1 MKTTILASNNKHKI
15 REFREMFPSENI
27 LSLADIGFYEDITED
42 GKTFK
47 ENSLIKA
54 RAVQEFIKTKGIN
67 ASIIADDSGLCV
79 DALNGEPGIF
89 SARYS
94 ENHDDRQNRIKLLE
108 NLQNKANRSAHFNCT
123 LVELFPDGSYI
134 VAVGKT
140 FGTIT
145 YDETGDS
152 SFGYD
157 CIFLSNELNKT
168 FGEASSEE
176 KNAVSHRG
184 KAIQGLKRQRELKL
198 KTS

>member
-54 RAVQEFIKTKGIN
+54 RAVQKFIKTKGIN
-67 ASIIADDSGLCV
+67 ASILADDSGLCV

-94 ENHDDRQNRIKLLE
+94 GDHDDRQNRIKLLE

-123 LVELFPDGSYI
+123 LVELLPNGKYF

-140 FGTIT
+140 YGTIT
-145 YDETGDS
+145 TKEIGDT

-157 CIFLSNELNKT
+157 CLFFSSDLQKT
-168 FGEASSEE
+168 FGKASPQE
-176 KNAVSHRG
+176 KHSVSHRG
-184 KAIQGLKRQRELKL
+184 RAIKKLKEIRKREL
-198 KTS
+198 